1 MAAQPSIT
9 HDFESLPSDELR
21 DLRDQYRQEAE
32 FTHTTSRKRPTGS
45 DAERLAALQR
55 IDLILLSRDEQHRT

>member
-1 MAAQPSIT
+1 MATPSSIT

-21 DLRDQYRQEAE
+21 DIREQYRQDTE
-32 FTHTTSRKRPTGS
+32 FSLGPSRKRPTGS
-45 DAERLAALQR
+45 EAERLAALQK